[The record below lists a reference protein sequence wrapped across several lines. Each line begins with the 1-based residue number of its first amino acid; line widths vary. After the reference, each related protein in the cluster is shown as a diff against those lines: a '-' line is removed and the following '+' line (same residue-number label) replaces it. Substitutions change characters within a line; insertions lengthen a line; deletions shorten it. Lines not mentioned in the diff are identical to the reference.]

1 MRQKTFGG
9 ANGRIPQICAR
20 LDKCSV
26 FADIGCDHGYCTRYM
41 LDNGLCDRAIVTD
54 ISQKSLNK
62 AAKLLNEEVRKGKIE
77 CVCCDGLDK
86 VRGADLVLIAGMG
99 GEEIVGILKRGYI
112 PERFVFQPMK
122 NAGLLRRYLVEN
134 GCRIIEDTLFRSG
147 KFYFIIKGE
156 REGGTYEYSDAEYA
170 FGRDSINEVLF
181 QTYIDLE
188 LSKISGY
195 LQSGMSSESR
205 SELLRRQEFLRSVQ
219 RHETH

>member
-62 AAKLLNEEVRKGKIE
+62 AAKLLNEEVRKGKVE

-99 GEEIVGILKRGYI
+99 GESRHIKARLHPRTLCLSADEKCRTSAQVPRRKRVPY
-112 PERFVFQPMK
+112 
-122 NAGLLRRYLVEN
+122 N
-134 GCRIIEDTLFRSG
+134 
-147 KFYFIIKGE
+147 
-156 REGGTYEYSDAEYA
+156 
-170 FGRDSINEVLF
+170 
-181 QTYIDLE
+181 
-188 LSKISGY
+188 
-195 LQSGMSSESR
+195 
-205 SELLRRQEFLRSVQ
+205 
-219 RHETH
+219 